1 MGQPS
6 PLRVSSHEVLEGAL
20 RDAITR
26 LKRGG
31 STSKRRAL
39 LVEARR
45 LKSVID
51 TWHAIPPPHAE
62 RREMMARV
70 MQLDAIAGTEL
81 DAESSDH
88 ESQRAREPL
97 RAMTPP
103 PISTAKQILPSGSSV
118 SATRLLR
125 HVIVSDGISVTRT
138 EALEWRPFPRATGV
152 SIKVLH
158 RDYEART
165 YTALVYL
172 APGAEM
178 PRHRHAAAEDLYVV
192 EGTLDLGD
200 VQIEAGDYSHADAG
214 SIHDVARTSEGCTLL
229 LIGSEQ
235 DEILDG

>member
-20 RDAITR
+20 RDAIIR

-31 STSKRRAL
+31 STMERRAL

-51 TWHAIPPPHAE
+51 TWHAIPPPHAA
-62 RREMMARV
+62 RREMLARV
-70 MQLDAIAGTEL
+70 MQLASIAGPEL
-81 DAESSDH
+81 DADAPERESL
-88 ESQRAREPL
+88 RTREPL
-97 RAMTPP
+97 RAITPP
-103 PISTAKQILPSGSSV
+103 PVSAAKQILPPASAV
-118 SATRLLR
+118 SATRLMR
-125 HVIVSDGISVTRT
+125 HVVVSDGISVTRT

-158 RDYEART
+158 RDYEAKT

-178 PRHRHAAAEDLYVV
+178 PRHRHASAEDLYVV

-214 SIHDVARTSEGCTLL
+214 SIHDAARTSEGCTLL
-229 LIGSEQ
+229 LIGSER